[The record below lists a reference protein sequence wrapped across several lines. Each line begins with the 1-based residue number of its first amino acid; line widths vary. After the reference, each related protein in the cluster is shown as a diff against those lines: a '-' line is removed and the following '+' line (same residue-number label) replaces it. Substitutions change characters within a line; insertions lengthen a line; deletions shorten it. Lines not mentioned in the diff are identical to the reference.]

1 MSSPAV
7 VCSGLSFSWPDGTPV
22 LQDLDLAFGAGRTG
36 LVGANGSGKST
47 LLRLVAGLLVPDAG
61 TVHTAGDVG
70 YLPQDVALDPR
81 RTVAELLGIA
91 AQRAALHAVEAG
103 DVPAP
108 GDDWDVDRDI
118 DWDVDWDVEERAT
131 AELARFGLPSDL
143 DREVARLSGGE
154 AVLTGLAGLL
164 VRRPSITLLDE
175 PTNNLD
181 RRARELLYD
190 AVAGW
195 PGVLVVVSHD
205 RELLELV
212 DAVAELRDGAVRL
225 FGGTL
230 SEYEEQLAVE
240 QEAAQRTVRVAETG
254 LRRERR
260 QLAEA
265 RIALDRRAR
274 YAATDHANKRR
285 PKVIMNQRRQEA
297 QVSAGKYRIT
307 HEQRLAGARADLR
320 AAEAAVRDDDR
331 IRIDLPG
338 TALPAGRTAL
348 EVDGH
353 VVRGPERIGLL
364 GGNGSGKTTL
374 LRRLAPAVPFAY
386 LPQRLDVLD
395 DAARVL
401 DAVRAAA
408 PDADPQ
414 RVRAGLARFRVHG
427 DAVERRVRTL
437 SGGER
442 FRVVLARLLLAEPPP
457 QLLLLDEPTN
467 NLDLDSVERL
477 TEAVRA
483 FRGAVVVAS
492 HDVPF
497 LRRIG
502 CTRWWNVESGLCEV
516 SEPAGAG

>member
-7 VCSGLSFSWPDGTPV
+7 VCSGLSFSWPDGTHV
-22 LQDLDLAFGAGRTG
+22 LRDLDLAFGACRTG

-47 LLRLVAGLLVPDAG
+47 LLRLVAGRLAPGAG

-91 AQRAALHAVEAG
+91 EQRAALHAVEAG
-103 DVPAP
+103 DASAVPAV
-108 GDDWDVDRDI
+108 GDG
-118 DWDVDWDVEERAT
+118 WDVEERAA
-131 AELARFGLPSDL
+131 AELARFGLPVDL
-143 DREVARLSGGE
+143 ERAVGTLSGGE

-164 VRRPSITLLDE
+164 VRRPAVALLDE

-181 RRARELLYD
+181 RWARELLYD

-205 RELLELV
+205 RELLERV
-212 DAVAELRDGAVRL
+212 DAVVELRGGGVRL

-230 SEYEEQLAVE
+230 SQYEAQLAVE
-240 QEAAQRTVRVAETG
+240 QEAAQRLVRVAETG

-260 QLAEA
+260 QLADA
-265 RIALDRRAR
+265 RVALDRRAR

-285 PKVIMNQRRQEA
+285 PKAIMNQRRQEA
-297 QVSAGKYRIT
+297 QVSAGKYRIM
-307 HEQRLAGARADLR
+307 HEQRLAGARAELR

-338 TALPAGRTAL
+338 TALPAGRTAV
-348 EVDGH
+348 EVDGL

-374 LRRLAPAVPFAY
+374 LRRLAPAVPYAY

-395 DAARVL
+395 DAAPVL

-414 RVRAGLARFRVHG
+414 RVRAGLARFLVHG
-427 DAVERRVRTL
+427 DAVDRRVGTL

-477 TEAVRA
+477 TEALRA

-492 HDVPF
+492 HDLPF
-497 LRRIG
+497 LWRIG
-502 CTRWWNVESGLCEV
+502 CTRWWNVESGLREV
-516 SEPAGAG
+516 SGPTGAG

>member
-1 MSSPAV
+1 VSSPAV
-7 VCSGLSFSWPDGTPV
+7 VCSGLSFAWPDGTPV
-22 LQDLDLAFGAGRTG
+22 LRDLDLAFGPGRTG

-47 LLRLVAGLLVPDAG
+47 LLRLVAGLLVPGAG

-81 RTVAELLGIA
+81 RSVAELLGIA

-103 DVPAP
+103 DVSAIPAL
-108 GDDWDVDRDI
+108 GDGWDVE
-118 DWDVDWDVEERAT
+118 WDVEERAA
-131 AELARFGLPSDL
+131 AELARFGLPSEL

-164 VRRPSITLLDE
+164 VRRPSVTLLDE

-181 RRARELLYD
+181 LRARELLYA

-230 SEYEEQLAVE
+230 SQYEEQLAVE
-240 QEAAQRTVRVAETG
+240 QEAAQRIVRVAATG
-254 LRRERR
+254 LRRERQ
-260 QLAEA
+260 QLADA

-297 QVSAGKYRIT
+297 QVSAGKYRIM

-338 TALPAGRTAL
+338 TALPAGRTAV

-374 LRRLAPAVPFAY
+374 LRKLAPAVPFAY

-414 RVRAGLARFRVHG
+414 RVRAGLARFLVHG
-427 DAVERRVRTL
+427 DAVDRRVRTL

-477 TEAVRA
+477 TEALRA

-502 CTRWWNVESGLCEV
+502 CTRWWNVESGLCEMP
-516 SEPAGAG
+516 EPAGAG

>member
-1 MSSPAV
+1 VQAPAV

-22 LQDLDLAFGAGRTG
+22 LRGLDVAFGACRTG

-47 LLRLVAGLLVPDAG
+47 LLRLVAGRLRPGAG

-70 YLPQDVALDPR
+70 HLPQDVALDPR

-103 DVPAP
+103 DASAVPAV
-108 GDDWDVDRDI
+108 GDG
-118 DWDVDWDVEERAT
+118 WDVEERAA
-131 AELARFGLPSDL
+131 AELARFGLPTDL
-143 DREVARLSGGE
+143 DRAVGTLSGGE
-154 AVLTGLAGLL
+154 AALTGLAGLL
-164 VRRPSITLLDE
+164 VRRPSIALLDE

-230 SEYEEQLAVE
+230 SEYEAQLAVE
-240 QEAAQRTVRVAETG
+240 QEAAQRLVRAAETG

-260 QLAEA
+260 QLAAA

-297 QVSAGKYRIT
+297 QVSAGKYRIM
-307 HEQRLAGARADLR
+307 HEQRLAGARAELR
-320 AAEAAVRDDDR
+320 AAEATVRDDDR

-338 TALPAGRTAL
+338 TALPAGRTAV
-348 EVDGH
+348 EVDGL
-353 VVRGPERIGLL
+353 VVRGPERVGLL

-374 LRRLAPAVPFAY
+374 LRRLAPAVPHAH

-395 DAARVL
+395 DAVPVL

-408 PDADPQ
+408 PAADPQ
-414 RVRAGLARFRVHG
+414 RVRAGLARFLVLG
-427 DAVERRVRTL
+427 AAVDRPAGTL

-477 TEAVRA
+477 VEALRA

-492 HDVPF
+492 HDLPF

-516 SEPAGAG
+516 PEPAGGG

>member
-1 MSSPAV
+1 VPSPAV

-22 LQDLDLAFGAGRTG
+22 LRDLDLAIGAGRTG

-47 LLRLVAGLLVPDAG
+47 LLRLVAGRLAPAAG
-61 TVHTAGDVG
+61 TVRTDGDVG

-81 RTVAELLGIA
+81 RTVADLLGIA

-103 DVPAP
+103 DPTAVPDV
-108 GDDWDVDRDI
+108 GDG
-118 DWDVDWDVEERAT
+118 WDVEERAVV
-131 AELARFGLPSDL
+131 ELARLDLPTDL
-143 DREVARLSGGE
+143 DRPVAALSGGE

-164 VRRPSITLLDE
+164 VRRPAIALLDE

-181 RRARELLYD
+181 RRARRLLYD
-190 AVAGW
+190 AVDGW

-205 RELLELV
+205 RELLERV
-212 DAVAELRDGAVRL
+212 DAVAELRDGVVRL

-230 SEYEEQLAVE
+230 SQYEAQLAVE
-240 QEAAQRTVRVAETG
+240 QEAAQRLVRVAETG

-260 QLAEA
+260 QLADA
-265 RIALDRRAR
+265 RVALDRRAR

-285 PKVIMNQRRQEA
+285 PKVIMNLRRQEA
-297 QVSAGKYRIT
+297 QVSAGKYRIM
-307 HEQRLAGARADLR
+307 HEQRLAGARAGLR
-320 AAEAAVRDDDR
+320 AAEAAVREDDR

-338 TALPAGRTAL
+338 TALPAGRTAV
-348 EVDGH
+348 EVDGL

-374 LRRLAPAVPFAY
+374 LRRLAPAVPFGY
-386 LPQRLDVLD
+386 LPQRLDLLD
-395 DAARVL
+395 DDAPVL

-408 PDADPQ
+408 PAADPQ
-414 RVRAGLARFRVHG
+414 RVRAGLARFLVHG
-427 DAVERRVRTL
+427 DAVERRVGRL

-442 FRVVLARLLLAEPPP
+442 LRVVLARLLLAEPPP

-467 NLDLDSVERL
+467 DLDLDSAERL
-477 TEAVRA
+477 AEALRY

-492 HDVPF
+492 HDLPF

-502 CTRWWNVESGLCEV
+502 CTRWWNVESGSREV
-516 SEPAGAG
+516 SGPTDEG